1 MDDMTT
7 PGPNHPANRGLNRA
21 GNTPS
26 GSNRVVDLESYR
38 NNRSIGVS
46 KATSQRRSTHDSP
59 ELTKHE
65 DEAIALGNSWKKPT
79 MGERLGKGLQWLGL
93 TE

>member
-1 MDDMTT
+1 ME
-7 PGPNHPANRGLNRA
+7 PFGPIQKGIVNRA
-21 GNTPS
+21 NNKS
-26 GSNRVVDLESYR
+26 RVIDLESYR
-38 NNRSIGVS
+38 NNRSLGFS
-46 KATSQRRSTHDSP
+46 APTSQKRATYDSP

-79 MGERLGKGLQWLGL
+79 MGERLNKGMQWLGL

>member
-7 PGPNHPANRGLNRA
+7 PGPNHPANRGIKDRSAN
-21 GNTPS
+21 
-26 GSNRVVDLESYR
+26 SNRVVDLESYR

-46 KATSQRRSTHDSP
+46 KATSQKRSTYDSP

-79 MGERLGKGLQWLGL
+79 MGEKLTKGAQWLGII
-93 TE
+93 E